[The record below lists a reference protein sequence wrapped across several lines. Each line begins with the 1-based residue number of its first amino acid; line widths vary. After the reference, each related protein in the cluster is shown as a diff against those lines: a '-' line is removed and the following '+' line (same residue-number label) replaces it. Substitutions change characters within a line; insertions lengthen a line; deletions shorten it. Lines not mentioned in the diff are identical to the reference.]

1 MHILPPEWGFAGSA
15 LLLREWYPFLHRR
28 LELAGS
34 DVLERRVLGVPV
46 ICLRG
51 PDGARLFHDAECF
64 AGHSAEAGRKQVSL
78 PGAAFTRLLTKA
90 RMEVLMSTLWAEWES
105 ALERWRDQRRIV
117 LFSELQEIL
126 CRAAC
131 VWAGVSL
138 EHVPLARKRTER
150 WIGEAI
156 QRIRARKLAVHGAD
170 VELVDVIGRIVAM
183 ANYIA
188 FIALALRE
196 HLSAGARLESGDP
209 DAAERFVREVR
220 RYYPFEPF
228 ELARVRST
236 FIWRGHRFLEGRLAL
251 LDVYATR
258 HDPRL
263 WDDGQHFNPE
273 RFRNYCPDG
282 ERNPREWIEIEAMK
296 LSLRFL
302 IGQMQYAMPAQ
313 DLRVDLSRTPVLP
326 KSRVVLSYVRRAP
339 QPVERPPVRR
349 QDLHPSL

>member
-1 MHILPPEWGFAGSA
+1 MHTLPQKWGIAGSA

-34 DVLERRVLGVPV
+34 DVLQRRVLGVPV

-51 PDGARLFHDAECF
+51 PDGARLFHDVERFVGPHAFDDEQ
-64 AGHSAEAGRKQVSL
+64 HQRRE
-78 PGAAFTRLLTKA
+78 AAFTGLLTKA
-90 RMEVLMSTLWAEWES
+90 RMEALMSTLWAEWES
-105 ALERWRDQRRIV
+105 ALERWRHQRRIV
-117 LFSELQEIL
+117 LFAELQQIL
-126 CRAAC
+126 SRAAC
-131 VWAGVSL
+131 VWAGISL
-138 EHVPLARKRTER
+138 EHVPLARKRAER

-156 QRIRARKLAVHGAD
+156 QRIRAGTHAVHEAD
-170 VELVDVIGRIVAM
+170 VELIDVIGRIVAM

-196 HLSAGARLESGDP
+196 QLSAGARLESGDP

-228 ELARVRST
+228 ELARVRTT

-251 LDVYATR
+251 LDAYATR

-263 WDDGQHFNPE
+263 WDDAQRFDPE
-273 RFRNYCPDG
+273 RFRNYCPPG
-282 ERNPREWIEIEAMK
+282 QQSPSEWVEIEAMK

-339 QPVERPPVRR
+339 QPVEQRF
-349 QDLHPSL
+349 